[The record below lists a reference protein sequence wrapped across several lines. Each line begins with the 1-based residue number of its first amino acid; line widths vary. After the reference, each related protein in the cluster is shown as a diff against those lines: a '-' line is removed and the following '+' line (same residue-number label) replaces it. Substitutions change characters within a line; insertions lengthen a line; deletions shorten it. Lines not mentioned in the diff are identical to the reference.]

1 MMELIICLFLLTCQF
16 LSETFSK
23 NIHRLSAPLFK
34 GREVEEAAAG
44 VKVQL
49 TCSELAGGDSKNIKF
64 GNKEN
69 LKCQILTK
77 YF

>member
-49 TCSELAGGDSKNIKF
+49 TCSELAGGD
-64 GNKEN
+64 
-69 LKCQILTK
+69 
-77 YF
+77 